1 MPFLTS
7 HRESGVDRDIQDGM
21 PAAHSHVWMN
31 DLTTL
36 PVAERSLLW
45 LGTAC
50 QTADFSFS
58 LSLPTCLT
66 RHKIVPAQASQIT
79 IFFPQSQLKVSN
91 PSCVYLK
98 DEFDQKR

>member
-1 MPFLTS
+1 M
-7 HRESGVDRDIQDGM
+7 DRDIQDGV
-21 PAAHSHVWMN
+21 PAAQSHVWMN

-36 PVAERSLLW
+36 PVAERSLLR

-58 LSLPTCLT
+58 LSLPHLS
-66 RHKIVPAQASQIT
+66 HKTQDSSCPGISDYH
-79 IFFPQSQLKVSN
+79 FFPQSQLKVSN